1 MDQPIEVIP
10 VPADPD
16 DASKKNS
23 VEKCKHFSMRK
34 YVSEKRQSDAT
45 KGWPFKLDYISSEVP
60 KDVLPS
66 LDVPEFRWWK
76 CRYCLPEFWVTDDLA
91 NGAVK
96 DASCRKCKLGGAFA
110 NPVILGETATL
121 TSDYQLMLSLDM
133 TNRKISAE
141 ISPNKHSASVL
152 SIDDGKDIIVQNCSK
167 VIEEV
172 DGNNI
177 ESETDE
183 TRGSNFK
190 QSPALCYNGNGSL
203 ADENV
208 ENASKTVE
216 ADKQEIDG
224 KVAKECENEKV
235 GFLDCFVGHGN
246 EPPPADLDQP
256 ESPSSDST
264 EVGPHKS
271 GSSCRRKSRKLR
283 LLTDLLSAVEDTSN
297 SHIRKDNSPLPA
309 TCNASRELRKQA
321 VAEGGM
327 ADCGNA
333 KVFLKK
339 KRKLTSEDSMKSS
352 KHVRKNHGK
361 DNPIIFIG
369 TAKNGDDDLD
379 SPSEDNELTGMFS
392 QTSTKSHLPEHV
404 KKPLSK
410 KKKKNQVISSEIKHT
425 SISSDGNEFANGAL
439 GTTLSPSPGTSKSIC
454 FFKEKNNLPP
464 VRPVQVP
471 TLSQDTSSC
480 SGRPI
485 AMTDKNVGEHLP
497 DSVQYWSAKPFSAV
511 NGTRLASKTGSNVSL
526 GSDKFFISEMTQ
538 GPSSPGMEDVFQEG
552 VTTKDNA
559 ESSSMHVD
567 RSFPAQHVSNAFRPY
582 GVNGIINDGNNYRIP
597 FVNERHR
604 CAPNMVDQRYFWT
617 QNLGIS
623 GATKKKKAD
632 KNLEHMA
639 VAQQCHDQSADP
651 GNPDDIPMEIVEL
664 MAKNQYERCLQD
676 AEMEKIPVSRAKK
689 VWDSEIAEIAREDS
703 RRKQNLWLSDSS
715 QKCEFLP
722 QNGRT
727 VMASKDFGSSAQK
740 SYNISS
746 DVSSSS
752 YKANQV
758 ERYHMPPV
766 PRTFFND
773 QGMPPCNFP
782 SNWGPSNLRNT
793 PSNVMNEDCSR
804 NKGLDGNFL
813 SLGVSGLWHPPKQSE
828 ELPPRN
834 SSMRPDSIPFVYG
847 ILPQSCGLHPNSI
860 NFQPH
865 CPRTPPKVEMN
876 CTRDPRL
883 FFSRA
888 GGLQKPEKDSNSEAH
903 RGANMKDPP
912 ISRLEQMEHE
922 DRRLASLDISS
933 NETIPAMH
941 LLSLMD
947 GGMPSGK
954 KIGLDEN
961 ARLSKQ
967 PSSPCR
973 YHAKEI
979 CGLNLGLCKTCIP
992 LRRPSFDYD
1001 HQAKV
1006 LPGKYQELSAA
1017 PAFSLSASS
1026 SRPANIFSSGSVGKP
1041 RVPLD
1046 VNEKGKGKC
1055 YKVGSSGVAPSPAGN
1070 VGLETSYGFKPY
1082 HNMERNFPNSS
1093 GARVVSQHQ
1102 RMSEIQ
1108 AVEAQP
1114 QNEIRTAILLPRNNP
1129 EVAICKVN
1137 RNPSEFSVPEEG
1149 NVYSIGRDD
1158 LKHANRVVR
1167 NKPKLANE
1175 HCRRKKIAKLKHAA
1189 GTSQNRPQTS

>member
-1 MDQPIEVIP
+1 MDQFAEVIP
-10 VPADPD
+10 VPADVD
-16 DASKKNS
+16 DASKENGM
-23 VEKCKHFSMRK
+23 EKCKHFSMRK

-352 KHVRKNHGK
+352 KHARKNHGK
-361 DNPIIFIG
+361 DSPTIFTG
-369 TAKNGDDDLD
+369 TAKNADADLD
-379 SPSEDNELTGMFS
+379 SRSDDNELTRMFS
-392 QTSTKSHLPEHV
+392 QTSAKSHLPEHV
-404 KKPLSK
+404 EEAMNE
-410 KKKKNQVISSEIKHT
+410 KKKKNQVIGHSSEKKAINSDIKHA
-425 SISSDGNEFANGAL
+425 SISSDGDEIANGAL
-439 GTTLSPSPGTSKSIC
+439 GATLSPSPGTS
-454 FFKEKNNLPP
+454 
-464 VRPVQVP
+464 RPFA
-471 TLSQDTSSC
+471 T
-480 SGRPI
+480 
-485 AMTDKNVGEHLP
+485 TDKNVGEHLP

-617 QNLGIS
+617 QNLGIL
-623 GATKKKKAD
+623 GASRKKKAN
-632 KNLEHMA
+632 KHREHMA
-639 VAQQCHDQSADP
+639 VAQQCHDKSVDP

-664 MAKNQYERCLQD
+664 MAKHQYERCLQD
-676 AEMEKIPVSRAKK
+676 AEMEQIHVSRAKK
-689 VWDSEIAEIAREDS
+689 VWDSEIAKIAKEDS
-703 RRKQNLWLSDSS
+703 RRKQDLWISDSS
-715 QKCEFLP
+715 EKREFHP
-722 QNGRT
+722 QNGHS
-727 VMASKDFGSSAQK
+727 VMASNDFGSSSQK
-740 SYNISS
+740 SFNISS
-746 DVSSSS
+746 NASSSS
-752 YKANQV
+752 YKGNRWRDIVCLQCLV
-758 ERYHMPPV
+758 LFSMI
-766 PRTFFND
+766 
-773 QGMPPCNFP
+773 
-782 SNWGPSNLRNT
+782 RNAT
-793 PSNVMNEDCSR
+793 
-804 NKGLDGNFL
+804 L
-813 SLGVSGLWHPPKQSE
+813 
-828 ELPPRN
+828 
-834 SSMRPDSIPFVYG
+834 
-847 ILPQSCGLHPNSI
+847 
-860 NFQPH
+860 
-865 CPRTPPKVEMN
+865 
-876 CTRDPRL
+876 
-883 FFSRA
+883 
-888 GGLQKPEKDSNSEAH
+888 
-903 RGANMKDPP
+903 
-912 ISRLEQMEHE
+912 
-922 DRRLASLDISS
+922 
-933 NETIPAMH
+933 
-941 LLSLMD
+941 
-947 GGMPSGK
+947 
-954 KIGLDEN
+954 
-961 ARLSKQ
+961 
-967 PSSPCR
+967 
-973 YHAKEI
+973 
-979 CGLNLGLCKTCIP
+979 
-992 LRRPSFDYD
+992 
-1001 HQAKV
+1001 
-1006 LPGKYQELSAA
+1006 
-1017 PAFSLSASS
+1017 
-1026 SRPANIFSSGSVGKP
+1026 
-1041 RVPLD
+1041 
-1046 VNEKGKGKC
+1046 
-1055 YKVGSSGVAPSPAGN
+1055 
-1070 VGLETSYGFKPY
+1070 
-1082 HNMERNFPNSS
+1082 
-1093 GARVVSQHQ
+1093 
-1102 RMSEIQ
+1102 
-1108 AVEAQP
+1108 
-1114 QNEIRTAILLPRNNP
+1114 
-1129 EVAICKVN
+1129 
-1137 RNPSEFSVPEEG
+1137 
-1149 NVYSIGRDD
+1149 
-1158 LKHANRVVR
+1158 
-1167 NKPKLANE
+1167 
-1175 HCRRKKIAKLKHAA
+1175 
-1189 GTSQNRPQTS
+1189 